1 MTRHKY
7 LVLCEPIKWVL
18 HTVHRL
24 VVSMKLSVCVCVW
37 RKLLIFHI
45 LVNAL
50 HNILELAV
58 FMHVMLWPLLYTI
71 HVSMSHVLIYRVLRV
86 FVPEYYVYW

>member
-45 LVNAL
+45 LCQRTPQHFGISSVHAC
-50 HNILELAV
+50 HAV
-58 FMHVMLWPLLYTI
+58 ATSLYN
-71 HVSMSHVLIYRVLRV
+71 SC
-86 FVPEYYVYW
+86 